1 MPAPL
6 ARKEETEVTPAAAAN
21 PDLNLIQLAV
31 AKLTGI
37 PTNAAGFQAQANTLA
52 QQLAEEQLAHK
63 AMKDELAA
71 FKAETGKLLAAL
83 ENNPLQAAGAAAGQ
97 GTAVPVEIQRA
108 AALVSSGVAS
118 VVRGIGVEPPNASK
132 PKDAEGSTPEESLRA
147 AARAE
152 TDPIRKAELFAEL
165 RALQNKR

>member
-83 ENNPLQAAGAAAGQ
+83 ENNPLQAAGAAAG
-97 GTAVPVEIQRA
+97 TAVPAEIQRA